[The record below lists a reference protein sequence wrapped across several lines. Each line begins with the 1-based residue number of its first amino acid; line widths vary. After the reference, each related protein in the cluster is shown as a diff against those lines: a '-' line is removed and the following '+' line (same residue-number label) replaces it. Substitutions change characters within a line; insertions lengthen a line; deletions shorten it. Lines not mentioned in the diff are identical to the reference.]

1 MALFERSPLRPVRRT
16 RSAVVLR
23 PVSIAFACALA
34 AGCAGGGGGGDASA
48 PGSTASTGSRDAAA
62 VALAGEA
69 YQSAV
74 SKPMGPNPAVASA
87 AGNDGSLPIAS
98 VAPTVVAGK
107 VRYGVPSTV
116 DVGLGQTLR
125 GTVPFPVGDAWNRD
139 LTRAAIDP
147 SSAALIAS
155 IGAQATLKIGFG
167 ALAGVP
173 YAIVDRMQ
181 GRATV
186 RIAGDATARA
196 WPIPTE
202 LQPSADGD
210 ARLAVIDRDAGLLYE
225 LRGASRRADGSWDA
239 LGAASWR
246 LDVADAAP
254 VDAAGAPASDGGLPV
269 FPGLVRRDEVEAG
282 VIRHALR
289 VTIPALRAA
298 WLAPARYAAAGASAL
313 DASLP
318 PVGMRLRL
326 KADTLIPAD
335 AGPQA
340 RVILQALK
348 TYGLVVAAVGTAL
361 SIEGVPDAGWDVAKL
376 SADLAQLRGEHFEV
390 LAMDAIATP

>member
-1 MALFERSPLRPVRRT
+1 MSL
-16 RSAVVLR
+16 
-23 PVSIAFACALA
+23 AFACMVVA
-34 AGCAGGGGGGDASA
+34 ACAGGGGDGSAASPGAVEASAVGGD
-48 PGSTASTGSRDAAA
+48 
-62 VALAGEA
+62 A
-69 YQSAV
+69 YQSAI

-87 AGNDGSLPIAS
+87 AGDGSTTTPA
-98 VAPTVVAGK
+98 VATPVVSGK
-107 VRYGVPSTV
+107 VRYGVPSAA
-116 DVGLGQTLR
+116 DLGLNPTLR
-125 GTVPFPVGDAWNRD
+125 GAVPFPVGDGWNRD

-167 ALAGVP
+167 GLAGVP
-173 YAIVDRMQ
+173 YAIVDRLQ
-181 GRATV
+181 GRATL

-196 WPIPTE
+196 WPIPSTLE
-202 LQPSADGD
+202 PSSDGD

-225 LRGASRRADGSWDA
+225 LRGAVRRADGSWDA

-254 VDAAGAPASDGGLPV
+254 VDAGGATAPDGGQPV
-269 FPGLVRRDEVEAG
+269 FPGLVRRDEVDAG

-289 VTIPALRAA
+289 VTVPALRAA
-298 WLAPARYAAAGASAL
+298 WLAPARHVAAGASSA
-313 DASLP
+313 DPSLP

-326 KADTLIPAD
+326 KADTPIPAD
-335 AGPQA
+335 AGPAA

-348 TYGLVVAAVGTAL
+348 SYGLVVAGVGAAL

-376 SADLAQLRGEHFEV
+376 STDLAQLRGEHFEV
-390 LAMDAIATP
+390 LAMDGIATP